1 MKSVRYFFHFCI
13 LRKVYPG
20 SFLGRSFPCKKYALY
35 IYPKTFSKIILDFTR
50 NKCES
55 ICLMKLQTTT
65 NTIEQIGSISD
76 EAQFTMKTSRK
87 AFQILSDLYSDKPLA
102 IVRELGANAKDAM
115 TAAGKGDQPFSVKLP
130 NALEPWL
137 VIEDKGTGISH
148 QDIYNVYT
156 KYFESTKSE
165 SNDYV
170 GCLGLGSK
178 SPFCYTDNF
187 LITSTHQG
195 VKRIYNAFFSQNGT
209 PTISLMSTEN
219 SDQGN
224 GLAIQIPVKRADVVI
239 FEQAIAK
246 AFRFFAVKPTITG
259 GSINWKEDKR
269 AFDGDGWESHGGFS
283 YGECYAIMGGVTY
296 PVNRHQLNEQ
306 SRSLCERGGLVM
318 YFNIGELDVTPSRE
332 SLSYDDST
340 IKALNN
346 KLTFIK
352 KDFQEKLTK
361 VIEDKENLLEALR
374 SHYHLYQQFSH
385 LKVNFDAVTWKGI
398 DLSNPAQL
406 IAKISDNGVKTFRF
420 QRNSRTKY
428 GISCSASIETK
439 SKWYVDNLD
448 KGTDARIKQ
457 HLRNNP
463 EDVISVFTKS
473 AYDKLTKNPDAN
485 RRFDV
490 SMFTPTST
498 LPKVVNASKG
508 GTRIPRTSFNVYEF
522 GTAWRSAWDAEL
534 FDASKPPKYYIV
546 KGSSWDFSMTT
557 NLGSFHGKR
566 GLQNLLEFMGVSTD
580 DVVLVSPSNEKNL
593 AGLSK
598 SLVDHANT
606 FTIKIDKDDIATVK
620 EHSCHSFQS
629 IWKSPRFKNLK
640 QDSDFVKFVLGVC
653 KAQNNVAKYKTIA
666 HNLPSGGGKALQVNT
681 KCPLTA
687 LCVKNL
693 TKYGWDTTDILTI
706 MESI

>member
-1 MKSVRYFFHFCI
+1 
-13 LRKVYPG
+13 
-20 SFLGRSFPCKKYALY
+20 
-35 IYPKTFSKIILDFTR
+35 
-50 NKCES
+50 
-55 ICLMKLQTTT
+55 MKLQTTT
-65 NTIEQIGSISD
+65 TTIEQIGTISE

-137 VIEDKGTGISH
+137 IIEDKGTGISH

-187 LITSTHQG
+187 LITSTHEG
-195 VKRIYNAFFSQNGT
+195 VKRIYNAFFSQSGT

-219 SDQGN
+219 SNQGN
-224 GLAIQIPVKRADVVI
+224 GLSIQIPVKLSDVVT
-239 FEQAIAK
+239 FEQAVAK
-246 AFRFFAVKPTITG
+246 AFRFFAVKPMISG
-259 GSINWKEDKR
+259 GSINWKTDKIS
-269 AFDGDGWESHGGFS
+269 FKGEGWESYEGLA
-283 YGECYAIMGGVTY
+283 YGESYAIMGGVTY
-296 PVNRHQLNEQ
+296 PVNRYQLNEK
-306 SRSLCERGGLVM
+306 SRLLCDRGGIVM

-346 KLTFIK
+346 KLAFVK
-352 KDFQEKLTK
+352 DDFQKKITQ
-361 VIEDKENLLEALR
+361 VIADNENLLEALR
-374 SHYHLYQQFSH
+374 SHYNLYQKFNH
-385 LKVNFDAVTWKGI
+385 LKVDFDKLTWRGI
-398 DLSNPAQL
+398 ELSNPAQL
-406 IAKISDNGVKTFRF
+406 ISKISDGGVRTFRF

-428 GISCSASIETK
+428 GISSSASIETK

-463 EDVISVFTKS
+463 EDVISVFSKS
-473 AYDKLTKNPDAN
+473 AYDKLTKNPDTN

-498 LPKVVNASKG
+498 LHKVVNASKG
-508 GTRIPRTSFNVYEF
+508 GTRTPRTSFNVYEF
-522 GTAWRSAWDAEL
+522 GTAWKSAWNAEL
-534 FDASKPPKYYIV
+534 FNASKTPKYYII
-546 KGSSWDFSMTT
+546 KGSSWDCSITT
-557 NLGSFHGKR
+557 KLGSFHGKR

-580 DVVLVSPSNEKNL
+580 DVVMVSPSNVKNL

-606 FTIKIDKDDIATVK
+606 FTIKVDKDDIATAK
-620 EHSCHSFQS
+620 EHHSSSFQFMA
-629 IWKSPRFKNLK
+629 KSPRFKNLK

-653 KAQNNVAKYKTIA
+653 KAQNNVAKYKTIT
-666 HNLPSGGGKALQVNT
+666 HNLPSEDGKALQVNT

-706 MESI
+706 MENI

>member
-1 MKSVRYFFHFCI
+1 
-13 LRKVYPG
+13 
-20 SFLGRSFPCKKYALY
+20 
-35 IYPKTFSKIILDFTR
+35 
-50 NKCES
+50 
-55 ICLMKLQTTT
+55 MKLQTTT

-137 VIEDKGTGISH
+137 IIEDKGTGISH

-187 LITSTHQG
+187 LITSTHEG

-224 GLAIQIPVKRADVVI
+224 GLAIQIPVKRADVVT

-508 GTRIPRTSFNVYEF
+508 GTRTPRTSFNVYEF
-522 GTAWRSAWDAEL
+522 GTAWRSAWNAEL

-546 KGSSWDFSMTT
+546 KGSSWEFSMTT

-606 FTIKIDKDDIATVK
+606 FTIKIDKDDIATAK

-629 IWKSPRFKNLK
+629 ISKSPRFKNLK

>member
-1 MKSVRYFFHFCI
+1 
-13 LRKVYPG
+13 
-20 SFLGRSFPCKKYALY
+20 
-35 IYPKTFSKIILDFTR
+35 
-50 NKCES
+50 
-55 ICLMKLQTTT
+55 MKLQTTT
-65 NTIEQIGSISD
+65 NTIEQIGNISD

-115 TAAGKGDQPFSVKLP
+115 TAASKGDQPFSVKLP

-137 VIEDKGTGISH
+137 IIEDKGTGISH

-219 SDQGN
+219 SNQGN
-224 GLAIQIPVKRADVVI
+224 GLAIQIPVKLADVVT

-246 AFRFFAVKPTITG
+246 AFRFFEVKPTISG
-259 GSINWKEDKR
+259 GSINWKTDKIS
-269 AFDGDGWESHGGFS
+269 FKGEGWESYEGLS

-296 PVNRHQLNEQ
+296 PVNRYQLNEQ
-306 SRSLCERGGLVM
+306 SRLLCDRGGLVM

-340 IKALNN
+340 INALNN
-346 KLTFIK
+346 KLAFVK
-352 KDFQEKLTK
+352 KDFQEKLTE
-361 VIEDKENLLEALR
+361 VIASKENLLEALR
-374 SHYHLYQQFSH
+374 SHYNLYQKFSH
-385 LKVNFDAVTWKGI
+385 IKVDFNKVTWKGI
-398 DLSNPAQL
+398 DLSNPAHL
-406 IAKISDNGVKTFRF
+406 IAKISNDGIKTFRYN
-420 QRNSRTKY
+420 RYSRTKY
-428 GISCSASIETK
+428 GISSSATIETK
-439 SKWYVDNLD
+439 AKWYVDDLD

-457 HLRNNP
+457 HLRNNTD
-463 EDVISVFTKS
+463 DVFCVFSKN
-473 AYDKLTKNPDAN
+473 AYDKLTNNPDAKY
-485 RRFDV
+485 RFDA

-498 LPKVVNASKG
+498 LPKVVNTSKG
-508 GTRIPRTSFNVYEF
+508 GTRTPRTSFNVYEF
-522 GTAWRSAWDAEL
+522 GTAWKSTWDAEL

-546 KGSSWDFSMTT
+546 KGSSWEVSIK
-557 NLGSFHGKR
+557 NKLGSFHGKR
-566 GLQNLLEFMGVSTD
+566 GLQNLLNFMGISTD
-580 DVVLVSPSNEKNL
+580 DVVMVSPSNVKNL
-593 AGLSK
+593 AGHSK

-606 FTIKIDKDDIATVK
+606 FTINLSKDDIATANK
-620 EHSCHSFQS
+620 YNSPSFQS
-629 IWKSPRFKNLK
+629 LSNSPRFKKLK

-653 KAQNNVAKYKTIA
+653 KAQNNVAKYKAIA
-666 HNLPSGGGKALQVNT
+666 NNLPSEGGKVLEVNT

-687 LCVKNL
+687 LCVSNIN
-693 TKYGWDTTDILTI
+693 KYGWEIGDILTI
-706 MESI
+706 MENI